1 MTSSVHHIEIWVP
14 EYTSAHPRWNWLLV
28 CLGWSDFQD
37 WPGGHSWRAP
47 DGSYVVIEQSVDM
60 LAGPQDRM
68 RPGLNHLAL
77 TIGSVDAADALVAE
91 AGDHG
96 WSLLFPE
103 THPFAGG
110 PDHYAAYLEDEDGF
124 EVEIVVVAE
133 ATR

>member
-1 MTSSVHHIEIWVP
+1 MSASVHHIELWVP
-14 EYTSAHPRWNWLLV
+14 HYSAARARWGWLLES
-28 CLGWSDFQD
+28 LGWTDYQD

-47 DGSYVVIEQSVDM
+47 DGVYLVIEQSVDM

-68 RPGLNHLAL
+68 RPGLNHVALAV
-77 TIGSVDAADALVAE
+77 GSADAADALVAE
-91 AGDHG
+91 AAAHG

-124 EVEIVVVAE
+124 EVEVAVVEPAS
-133 ATR
+133 A